1 MFGKKYRQRARH
13 QRLMRAASILVSP
26 FERAAV
32 PADLV
37 ALAFGRYQMEITE
50 DEAARYLDAALVDRG
65 ERLPRAADIGELP
78 ETDTEGAAVT
88 LAKATD
94 GEDVEAATTG

>member
-1 MFGKKYRQRARH
+1 MFGKKHRQRVRH
-13 QRLMRAASILVSP
+13 QRLMRLASILVSP
-26 FERAAV
+26 FERTAI

-50 DEAARYLDAALVDRG
+50 EEAARYLDAARVDRG
-65 ERLPRAADIGELP
+65 DRLPHAADVDELP
-78 ETDTEGAAVT
+78 EPDTEGEAVS

-94 GEDVEAATTG
+94 AEAASTG